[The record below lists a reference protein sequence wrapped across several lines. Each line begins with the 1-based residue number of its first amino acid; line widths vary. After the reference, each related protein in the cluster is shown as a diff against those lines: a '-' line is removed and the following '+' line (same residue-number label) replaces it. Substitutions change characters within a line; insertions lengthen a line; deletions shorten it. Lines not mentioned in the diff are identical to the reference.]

1 VVRIIPIC
9 KALGL
14 AGSALALWSVP
25 ASAAIADSRPLATY
39 LAARAADAEGQGDAA
54 LAAYARVLD
63 DAPTD
68 RAVASRAYRAAV
80 AGGDAALVRRTIA
93 ILGKEAPPDAALFP
107 LADAA
112 RANDPAA
119 FAKALTGLDSGIL
132 RVIAPALQGWLA
144 ETRGQDGVA
153 LLDKVPA
160 RSLAARFAA
169 ENRALLLVARGKVD
183 AGIAAAEA
191 VQGPTGRSP
200 VIRAIAELL
209 VADHPDRVAALLD
222 DPALVAQAK
231 ASAARPTL
239 AFATSRL
246 LVRLARELDG
256 ERGSVIGL
264 AMARAALDCDPTYVP
279 ARLVLATQV
288 ARSDDPDRALALLD
302 PIPLDGPFG
311 EAALAERFPLLAR
324 TDRDPEALALARRRA
339 EAGTAD
345 GVDRARYAG
354 LLVQADQAKAALPW
368 YKRMMKDRRFEGNA
382 TAWLNYAAGLDA
394 AGDWKG
400 ARKALTRALAL
411 SPDDPQILNYLG
423 YGEITHGG
431 DPIAAIALLER
442 AHRLAKDDA
451 SIADSLGWAYHRTGD
466 TARALPL
473 IEGAA
478 SAEPDNAEIAEHLGD
493 LYWTAGRRYEARYA
507 WAAASVTAEPRD
519 LARLAHKQAEGL

>member
-1 VVRIIPIC
+1 M
-9 KALGL
+9 
-14 AGSALALWSVP
+14 
-25 ASAAIADSRPLATY
+25 AAVTDRRPLATY

-54 LAAYARVLD
+54 LAGYARLLGE
-63 DAPTD
+63 APGD
-68 RAVASRAYRAAV
+68 RAVAAHAYREAV
-80 AGGDAALVRRTIA
+80 AGGNAALVRRAIA
-93 ILGKEAPPDAALFP
+93 ILGKAAPPDAALFP

-119 FAKALTGLDSGIL
+119 FAKALAGLDSGIL

-144 ETRGQDGVA
+144 EARGQDGIA
-153 LLDKVPA
+153 MLDAVPKK
-160 RSLAARFAA
+160 SLAARFAA
-169 ENRALLLVARGKVD
+169 ENRALLLVARGRVD

-209 VADHPDRVAALLD
+209 VADHPERAAALLD
-222 DPALVAQAK
+222 EPALLAQAR

-279 ARLVLATQV
+279 ARLALAMQV

-302 PIPLDGPFG
+302 AVPLDGPYG
-311 EAALAERFPLLAR
+311 GAALAERFPLLAR
-324 TDRDPEALALARRRA
+324 TDRDAEALALARRRA
-339 EAGTAD
+339 EAEDAD

-368 YKRMMKDRRFEGNA
+368 YKRMMRDRRFAGNA

-400 ARKALTRALAL
+400 ARKALTRALSL
-411 SPDDPQILNYLG
+411 SPDEPQILNYLG
-423 YGEITHGG
+423 YGEIEHGG
-431 DPIAAIALLER
+431 DPVAAIALLER
-442 AHRLAKDDA
+442 AHRLAGDDA
-451 SIADSLGWAYHRTGD
+451 SIADSLGWAYHRAGD

-478 SAEPDNAEIAEHLGD
+478 AAEPDNAEIAEHLGD
-493 LYWTAGRRYEARYA
+493 LYWAAGRRYEARYA
-507 WAAASVTAEPRD
+507 WAAAAVTAEPRD
-519 LARLAHKQAEGL
+519 MARLARKRAEGL